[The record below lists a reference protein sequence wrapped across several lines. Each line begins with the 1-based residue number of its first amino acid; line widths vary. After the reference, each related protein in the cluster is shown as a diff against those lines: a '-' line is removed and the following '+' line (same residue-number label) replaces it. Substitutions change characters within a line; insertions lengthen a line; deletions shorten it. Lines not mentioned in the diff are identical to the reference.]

1 MQVYSILYL
10 RSSLTTLSWRYSHQ
24 RLLSHMKQSSQP
36 NLLTSSNQQTSS
48 KNLTSIDAHP
58 SENKITI
65 DNTQAF
71 STPADVKQWI
81 KTQAQALGF
90 ADCGFLSVHHPLFA
104 KQMVQLQKWLAKG
117 YEGQLQ
123 FMHNNHHLRAHPEQ
137 LVDGAKT
144 IISVRMDYLTQAPK
158 PRAVTDNDLPNQGI
172 IARYARGRDYHKT
185 MRGRLKQLALTIE
198 NMLPE
203 WQHLDIGSEEEFVFR
218 PFSDSAPIFERPIA
232 EAAGLGW
239 TGKHT
244 LLINKQAGSFFVL
257 GELFISLELPDD
269 SPVKEHCGSCSACID
284 ICPTQAIV
292 APYQLNASACIS
304 YLTIEHDGVIDLKY
318 RRAIGN
324 RIFGCDD
331 CQLICPWNRYAN
343 LTPVEDFSPRHNL
356 DNSNLLELWQWQ
368 EADFMKKTEG
378 SPIRRTGYVNFLR
391 NIAIALG
398 NANGSQETIAQLQAK
413 LGIHNEMLDEHI
425 VWALAEQRDKLQTA
439 KP

>member
-1 MQVYSILYL
+1 MNNPST
-10 RSSLTTLSWRYSHQ
+10 SSLPISSTKQVAGQQ
-24 RLLSHMKQSSQP
+24 RAAA
-36 NLLTSSNQQTSS
+36 
-48 KNLTSIDAHP
+48 IDDALA
-58 SENKITI
+58 NKIEI
-65 DNTQAF
+65 NNT
-71 STPADVKQWI
+71 STFATTADVKQWI
-81 KTQAQALGF
+81 KTQAQVLGF

-104 KQMVQLQKWLAKG
+104 KQIVQLQQWLEKG

-123 FMHNNHHLRAHPEQ
+123 FMHSNHELRANPEQ
-137 LVDGAKT
+137 LVDGART

-185 MRGRLKQLALTIE
+185 MRSRLKQLALKIE
-198 NMLPE
+198 TMLPE
-203 WQHLDIGSEEEFVFR
+203 WQHLNIGSERDFIFR

-232 EAAGLGW
+232 DAAGLGW

-269 SPVKEHCGSCSACID
+269 QPIKEHCGSCSACID

-292 APYQLNASACIS
+292 APYELNASACIS
-304 YLTIEHDGVIDLKY
+304 YLTIEHKGSIDTKY

-324 RIFGCDD
+324 RVFGCDD

-343 LTPVEDFSPRHNL
+343 ITPVEDFAPRHNL
-356 DNSNLLELWQWQ
+356 DSSSLLELWQWQ

-378 SPIRRTGYVNFLR
+378 SPLRRTGYVSFLR
-391 NIAIALG
+391 NIAIGLG
-398 NANGSQETIAQLQAK
+398 NANASTDTITQLQSK
-413 LGIHNEMLDEHI
+413 LGLYDEILDEHI
-425 VWALAEQRDKLQTA
+425 LWAIDEQQEKLQTIRS
-439 KP
+439 

>member
-1 MQVYSILYL
+1 MNH
-10 RSSLTTLSWRYSHQ
+10 SSKPSASL
-24 RLLSHMKQSSQP
+24 K
-36 NLLTSSNQQTSS
+36 QTSDS
-48 KNLTSIDAHP
+48 QLSSTSHHK
-58 SENKITI
+58 SENKIAISSAPVFAT
-65 DNTQAF
+65 AE
-71 STPADVKQWI
+71 DVKQWI
-81 KTQAQALGF
+81 KDQAQALGF

-104 KQMVQLQKWLAKG
+104 QQMVQLQQWLAKG

-123 FMHNNHHLRAHPEQ
+123 FMHHNHHLRAHPEQ
-137 LVDGAKT
+137 LVEGAKT
-144 IISVRMDYLTQAPK
+144 IVSVRMDYLTQT
-158 PRAVTDNDLPNQGI
+158 PRPRTISDNDQPNQGI

-185 MRGRLKQLALTIE
+185 MRSRLKQLALKIE
-198 NMLPE
+198 TMLPE
-203 WQHLDIGSEEEFVFR
+203 WQHLNIGSEKDFIFR

-244 LLINKQAGSFFVL
+244 LLLNKQAGSFFVL

-269 SPVKEHCGSCSACID
+269 KPVKAHCGSCSACID

-304 YLTIEHDGVIDLKY
+304 YLTIEHDGIIDLKY

-343 LTPVEDFSPRHNL
+343 ITPVEDFAPRHNL
-356 DNSNLLELWQWQ
+356 DNSSLLELWQWQ
-368 EADFMKKTEG
+368 ESDFMKKTEG
-378 SPIRRTGYVNFLR
+378 SPIRRTGYISFLR

-398 NANGSQETIAQLQAK
+398 NANGSEDTIAHLQSR
-413 LGIHNEMLDEHI
+413 LGKHNDVLDEHI
-425 VWALAEQRDKLQTA
+425 TWAIAEQNEKLKTTSL
-439 KP
+439 